1 VRAVY
6 RVHKDELD
14 ALPNEEI
21 RARRLCELN
30 VMVQV
35 HYVREAE
42 VVKQAWRKD
51 QPVMV
56 HGWIYDLREGLL
68 RDLDLN

>member
-6 RVHKDELD
+6 RAHQDELD
-14 ALPNEEI
+14 ALPDED
-21 RARRLCELN
+21 ARWHRLCELN
-30 VMVQV
+30 VMAQVQA
-35 HYVREAE
+35 VRETE
-42 VVKQAWRKD
+42 IVKQAWRKD
-51 QPVMV
+51 YPVVV